1 MSTTITIS
9 QVASFIVKDV
19 ENKDINLAT
28 RSDVNKL
35 AEHLMSSG
43 KTDQAFDLMIA
54 YGMFL
59 QSLHTKISKQ
69 NAVLNFT
76 RMVQSFI

>member
-1 MSTTITIS
+1 MTKPIS
-9 QVASFIVKDV
+9 QVAGFIVKDV
-19 ENKDINLAT
+19 ENNDINLST

-35 AEHLMSSG
+35 AEHLMASG

-54 YGMFL
+54 YGMCL
-59 QSLHTKISKQ
+59 QSLHNKLCKQ

-76 RMVQSFI
+76 RMVQCFI